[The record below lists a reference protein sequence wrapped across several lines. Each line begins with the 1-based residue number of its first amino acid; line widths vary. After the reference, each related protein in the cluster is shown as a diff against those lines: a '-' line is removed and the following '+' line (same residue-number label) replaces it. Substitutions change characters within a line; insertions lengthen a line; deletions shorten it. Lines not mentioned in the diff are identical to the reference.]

1 MHNKLKEVVCTAIV
15 EQAKIAYKD
24 KEPFVLTYIV
34 DELEKVSF
42 NMDPNNLAM
51 SEFGV
56 FLTNS
61 AEDFQSIQQLKSL
74 VQPLIQNS
82 NGDFRYVMEVL
93 TAKNPATIKRLSELQ
108 HQEMV
113 QQQQAQ
119 QQAQQQQVQAQIEAQ
134 AKLAKEQQDWQAEQN
149 QLDRDF
155 RLKEAMIKGMGFA
168 QETDVN
174 QNLIPDMLEISKF
187 THDASIKQQEMSLR
201 ERELVENNVSE
212 ERDRQ
217 IKLKE
222 LEIKDKEANTR
233 AKQKASTK

>member
-1 MHNKLKEVVCTAIV
+1 
-15 EQAKIAYKD
+15 
-24 KEPFVLTYIV
+24 
-34 DELEKVSF
+34 
-42 NMDPNNLAM
+42 
-51 SEFGV
+51 
-56 FLTNS
+56 
-61 AEDFQSIQQLKSL
+61 
-74 VQPLIQNS
+74 
-82 NGDFRYVMEVL
+82 
-93 TAKNPATIKRLSELQ
+93 
-108 HQEMV
+108 MV

-134 AKLAKEQQDWQAEQN
+134 AKLAKEQQAWQAEQN

-168 QETDVN
+168 QDTDVN

-222 LEIKDKEANTR
+222 LDIKEKEANTR